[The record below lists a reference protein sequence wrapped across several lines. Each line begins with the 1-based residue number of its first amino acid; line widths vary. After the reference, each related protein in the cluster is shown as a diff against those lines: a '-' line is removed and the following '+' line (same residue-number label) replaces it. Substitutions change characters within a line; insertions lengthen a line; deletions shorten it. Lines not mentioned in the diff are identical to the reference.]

1 VITMTA
7 SVSFF
12 AIRDPAIERNDL
24 ITPLILIYPVNTL
37 LLFMN
42 FSLCFQEGWH
52 LLMIVVVQYRRNK
65 LTTHTFLVM

>member
-1 VITMTA
+1 MTA
-7 SVSFF
+7 LVSFF

-24 ITPLILIYPVNTL
+24 IKPLILIYPVNTL

-42 FSLCFQEGWH
+42 FSFFCFQEGWH

-65 LTTHTFLVM
+65 LTTHAFLVM